1 MKLRL
6 IYFRQ
11 ILLTAIL
18 IICYQHEVFS
28 QGTDISSGKQ
38 QSLYIGIN
46 LGPSRTLIL
55 NEGIQKIKDLSYV
68 KKNSFFGSLEVG
80 YFFSKNFGISSGV
93 GFNSFQTQ
101 LALNPYENNYN
112 TTDSENEAYNRRVSG
127 QDITELQKVAFLNI
141 PICIN
146 LQLPFG
152 YKFGFFLQPGINL
165 SIPVSKKY
173 SSSGTFTFT
182 GYYPAYNVLLQDL
195 PAYSFSTNVKS
206 NSEGDLELKSF
217 TTDLLASAGF
227 FFFLQQKIQV
237 AIGVTYDKSL
247 SSISNYS
254 TPENFQLSSD
264 VDEINSMM
272 GGSSKVSA
280 QSMGLKIVFR
290 YYLK

>member
-1 MKLRL
+1 M
-6 IYFRQ
+6 YFRQ

-18 IICYQHEVFS
+18 ITCYQHGVFS
-28 QGTDISSGKQ
+28 QGTNIRSGKQ
-38 QSLYIGIN
+38 QSLYFGLN
-46 LGPSRTLIL
+46 LGPSQTLIL
-55 NEGIQKIKDLSYV
+55 NEGILEIKDLSYV
-68 KKNSFFGSLEVG
+68 KKNSFFGTLEVG
-80 YFFSKNFGISSGV
+80 YSFSKIFGISSGV

-101 LALNPYENNYN
+101 LTLNPYDNSYN

-141 PICIN
+141 PVCIN

-152 YKFGFFLQPGINL
+152 DKFGFFLQPGINL

-182 GYYPAYNVLLQDL
+182 GFYPAYNVLLQDL

-217 TTDLLASAGF
+217 TTDLVVSAGF
-227 FFFLQQKIQV
+227 FYFIQQKIQV
-237 AIGVTYDKSL
+237 AIGVSYDKFL

-254 TPENFQLSSD
+254 TPEDFQLSSD
-264 VDEINSMM
+264 VDQINSMM
-272 GGSSKVSA
+272 GGSSKVTA
-280 QSMGLKIVFR
+280 QSIGLKIIFR